1 MEKEKIIIRD
11 SLHNGLV
18 DVFLMHGKE
27 ILSSMLD
34 IDLDARDNFIFE
46 MFDRFDLDK
55 YTLVIN
61 DIVDKLGNITI
72 DSKMTVRDFIYDKLA

>member
-18 DVFLMHGKE
+18 DVFLMHDKE